1 MVMVRAPQNLVD
13 GYGANSAR
21 SSHRKVARLKTQH
34 LYGSAGTA
42 LLFRTP
48 SRAPDSFIS
57 MPPYVQNEGMPE
69 GGGSNAISGGTGKN
83 TFVIPAAG
91 AGTDTIAGFADTN
104 GDVLDL
110 RAALAAAGWKGSQ
123 ATLSKYLKVS

>member
-1 MVMVRAPQNLVD
+1 MVMMRAPQNLVD

-69 GGGSNAISGGTGKN
+69 RS
-83 TFVIPAAG
+83 PM
-91 AGTDTIAGFADTN
+91 N
-104 GDVLDL
+104 GLDS
-110 RAALAAAGWKGSQ
+110 KGSQ
-123 ATLSKYLKVS
+123 PATDNTIDAGGYYWTPRRMHSQEYFLAG

>member
-69 GGGSNAISGGTGKN
+69 LVAGFRQRGADVGRGGGLADA
-83 TFVIPAAG
+83 TFAVDRDLLRFSAG
-91 AGTDTIAGFADTN
+91 HWIHLLCG
-104 GDVLDL
+104 
-110 RAALAAAGWKGSQ
+110 R
-123 ATLSKYLKVS
+123 

>member
-42 LLFRTP
+42 ILFRTP

-69 GGGSNAISGGTGKN
+69 PCACNR
-83 TFVIPAAG
+83 
-91 AGTDTIAGFADTN
+91 TDARTPSDI
-104 GDVLDL
+104 
-110 RAALAAAGWKGSQ
+110 RSQ
-123 ATLSKYLKVS
+123 SDFSVDFTETSDDIC